1 MIDLAHQRRA
11 CVRFDRHA
19 VYLGT
24 PARNEACP
32 GLIIGTTEAMLI
44 APASRGVAHISVE
57 SKVTRRITVVTRRL
71 DVTATFGGHPAVIDQ
86 ILASAHLPR
95 PVATAK
101 SAAVHASQ
109 VRPLPPKVTN
119 YHGLGFDTCTAPS
132 KAVMRTWWFDS
143 PYGAVGI
150 YLGGSDAACAQ
161 PNLTPSW
168 LRTAAGE
175 GWHFIPMYVG
185 PQALFGEL
193 TKSSGKQGTAAAI
206 DAVQHAG
213 QLGFG
218 PGSPIYYDMEAYLPA
233 QRTRVLRFLSAWT
246 AELHALGYASGVYSS
261 SGSGVSDLAHQ
272 YGLGKYAMPDVI
284 FDALWNGRRGT
295 HDPVFG
301 PGEWV
306 NHHRVHQ
313 FSGNIT
319 QTYGGV
325 AINIDQDFM
334 NVKLP
339 GPPAS
344 PPPSQAAMQASG
356 TSSPSQVVT
365 QPSGV
370 IDVFYRGSDGG
381 LWYLR
386 RAPGE
391 GWARP
396 VELGGQLASAPSAVA
411 LSGGHIRVF
420 YRGTD
425 GMLWQV
431 RSGPTGWS
439 RPRALPKL
447 GTLGSR
453 PMAVAQPAGVI
464 DVFWRDSRGDLA
476 DGEYSPAGG
485 WAAPRRLGGKLASY
499 PSPVVSSRGVIQVF
513 WKGRG
518 GSLWHVA
525 RSRSG
530 RWGSPESLGTGQLGS
545 QPQATA
551 RRGGGVEVFWRR
563 QDKSAIVSGFLT
575 ANGHWRGP
583 YMLGGGMPLSLPTP
597 VSAGGLVR
605 VFFSGHDGRLW
616 QLTPPGP
623 AGRAGRRSS
632 WGNSCS
638 RRPSLPLP
646 SAGPGST
653 CSGKGPAAGCGCCG
667 YHPGTA
673 RPARAS
679 WVVPGPDAAA
689 KSRGRPA
696 RMARDA
702 GRDVAAR
709 AGSRTLPTRPCPCRL
724 GRCSPTGR

>member
-1 MIDLAHQRRA
+1 MIDLAQQRRA
-11 CVRFDRHA
+11 CVRFDRHV

-44 APASRGVAHISVE
+44 TPASRGAARISVE

-71 DVTATFGGHPAVIDQ
+71 DVTATFGSHPAVIDQ

-101 SAAVHASQ
+101 SVAVHDSR

-143 PYGAVGI
+143 PYGAIGI

-206 DAVQHAG
+206 DAVQHAR

-218 PGSPIYYDMEAYLPA
+218 PASPIYYDMEAYLPG

-284 FDALWNGRRGT
+284 YDALWNGRRGT

-306 NHHRVHQ
+306 NHRRVHQ

-339 GPPAS
+339 GPPAQ
-344 PPPSQAAMQASG
+344 PPPSQAAVQASG

-365 QPSGV
+365 QPGGV

-396 VELGGQLASAPSAVA
+396 VKLGGQLASAPSAVA

-420 YRGTD
+420 YCGTD

-439 RPRALPKL
+439 RPRALPKM

-453 PMAVAQPAGVI
+453 PMAVAQPAGVVN
-464 DVFWRDSRGDLA
+464 VFWRDSRGDLA

-499 PSPVVSSRGVIQVF
+499 PSPVNSSHGVIQVF

-530 RWGSPESLGTGQLGS
+530 RWGSPERLGTGQLGS

-551 RRGGGVEVFWRR
+551 RRDGAVEVFWRR
-563 QDKSAIVSGFLT
+563 QDKSAIVTGFLT

-583 YMLGGGMPLSLPTP
+583 YKLGGGMPLSLPTS

-616 QLTPPGP
+616 QLTPARSGRPGGP
-623 AGRAGRRSS
+623 PQLVGEQLQSAPFAAVASGRSGIDVF
-632 WGNSCS
+632 WQ
-638 RRPSLPLP
+638 
-646 SAGPGST
+646 GPGGQLWLLRIS
-653 CSGKGPAAGCGCCG
+653 
-667 YHPGTA
+667 PGN
-673 RPARAS
+673 RAS
-679 WVVPGPDAAA
+679 SPRQLGGP
-689 KSRGRPA
+689 RP
-696 RMARDA
+696 
-702 GRDVAAR
+702 
-709 AGSRTLPTRPCPCRL
+709 
-724 GRCSPTGR
+724 